1 MVDEEDV
8 PVVVR
13 TLFRT
18 AGDKDSTLVNFV
30 LPLPALSPFV
40 CVCVLLF

>member
-13 TLFRT
+13 TLLKT
-18 AGDKDSTLVNFV
+18 AREKDSKLVRTDDCG
-30 LPLPALSPFV
+30 LRTEP
-40 CVCVLLF
+40 